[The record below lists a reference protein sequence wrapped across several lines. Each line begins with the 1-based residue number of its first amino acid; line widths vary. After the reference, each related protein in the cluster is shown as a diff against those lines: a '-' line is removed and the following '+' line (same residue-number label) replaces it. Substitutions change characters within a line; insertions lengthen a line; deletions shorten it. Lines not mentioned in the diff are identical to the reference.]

1 MATPRKPRAERLC
14 GCECGKPVPLTRR
27 PQARYVDQRHKNQH
41 NQRQHRERKK
51 ATP

>member
-1 MATPRKPRAERLC
+1 MVTPRKPRNSRLC
-14 GCECGKPVPLTRR
+14 GCGCREQVPLTRR

-51 ATP
+51 ESP